1 MVYPSTKLIKSIMRL
16 GKRIV
21 TFIGLSLVLMIV
33 INFLATDKTRYASR
47 AYVYRSHVNPGEIIH
62 LAAPLFHDGVIRYGG
77 LELQAPHRTTFEE
90 YKPRQDV
97 PLPFQ
102 ARDAEEKELNFK
114 EGGEG
119 GEGGELTSVE
129 REKLNVSPFIFDE
142 VAEEESLRGEVAQQ
156 GVKLI
161 SGYLPFEQSFN
172 KYSFKLCRY
181 NSCRFV
187 NNLTKADAIVFA
199 ARAIRD
205 HPILDYVR
213 PEGQRWIFYTYDP
226 SIVYYKLHRPDIVS
240 EFNWSITYQLHSS
253 FPLLFG
259 QLRRRSPPVKDYES
273 IYSGKSNA
281 TAWFVSHCST
291 WSKREL
297 YVDRMRKLM
306 DVHIFGL
313 CGDRKCGLIHYRL
326 NDSTLCLPMLSQQYK
341 FYLAFENAFCQD
353 YVSEKFFK
361 LFEDVDVIPVVRG
374 GFDYKKY
381 LPDGIY
387 VDASDFKNPE
397 DLASYLVKLGDNK
410 EEYINMLKR
419 KDRWVAVATQS
430 IHCQVCEV
438 LHKYSNTTTFIPN
451 LNYHYH
457 GEPSYCHEPADL

>member
-1 MVYPSTKLIKSIMRL
+1 MSYHYTKLTKSIMRL

-33 INFLATDKTRYASR
+33 INFLATDNNRYSSR

-62 LAAPLFHDGVIRYGG
+62 SVTPLFIEGVINYGG
-77 LELQAPHRTTFEE
+77 QELQPMDQATTGQ
-90 YKPRQDV
+90 YRPRNPI

-102 ARDAEEKELNFK
+102 ERDTKGTEINF
-114 EGGEG
+114 EDA
-119 GEGGELTSVE
+119 GEGGELTVLE
-129 REKLNVSPFIFDE
+129 REKLRESPYIYDE
-142 VAEEESLRGEVAQQ
+142 LVEEIRSREEVVQRD
-156 GVKLI
+156 VKLI
-161 SGYLPFEQSFN
+161 SGYLPFEKGFN

-181 NSCRFV
+181 NRCSFV
-187 NNLTKADAIVFA
+187 DNMTRADAVVFA
-199 ARAIRD
+199 ARSVRD
-205 HPILDYVR
+205 HPMTDYAR
-213 PEGQRWIFYTYDP
+213 PAGQRWVFYTYDP
-226 SIVYYKLHRPDIVS
+226 SIVYYKLQRPDVIS
-240 EFNWSITYQLHSS
+240 AFNWSMTYQLHSS

-273 IYSGKSNA
+273 IYSGKRNT

-291 WSKREL
+291 WSKREI
-297 YVDRMRKLM
+297 YVERMRKLM
-306 DVHIFGL
+306 DIHIFGL

-374 GFDYKKY
+374 GFNYKKY

-387 VDASDFKNPE
+387 VDASDFKTPE

-410 EEYINMLKR
+410 EEYIKMLRR
-419 KDRWVAVATQS
+419 KDRWIAVAQPS

-438 LHKYSNTTTFIPN
+438 LHRFNNVTTHISD
-451 LNYHYH
+451 LRRHYH